1 MKRQQEKF
9 TALYCRLSQDDGR
22 EGESNSIVNQKEY
35 LMKYAKEHGFP
46 NPKFYVDDGY
56 TGTNFDRPS
65 FKEMSAD
72 IEKGLVKTVIVKD
85 LSRFGR
91 NYIEVGSYS
100 EIIYPEAGV
109 RFIAIMDNVDT
120 GSLESNEFAAFTNLF
135 NEWYPKSTSKKVKE
149 VKKAKG
155 LAGEHLGAPPY
166 GYLRNPDDKTRWLV
180 DGEAAAVVRRIFS
193 LCMQGKGVSAIATT
207 LWKDRTLTPSA
218 YKASKGIGVAKVSE
232 DPYCWETSAVAA
244 ILENVAYIGITESFK
259 STRLGFKSKK
269 RIPTAKDRRAYIE
282 NAHAPIIDR
291 DIWEKVQIIR
301 ENKRRPNKS
310 GITSMFSGLL
320 YCADCGAK
328 LSLATANGYAHF
340 RCSQYKRTSRTQNCT
355 QHYIR
360 EDALNQLVLKQLQH
374 FLSYYDENSGTY
386 SEIDVN
392 EDGTYIAPR
401 GQISTSDLSLSFTY
415 SRSPAAKNTKLSYI
429 KVTYNYN
436 WLNLPFFRWQ
446 DPTSVSWDD
455 SKFQMT
461 DNSFSKVDKYDGYVI
476 GPNGEL
482 LGPYTNQTHSSENGY
497 ANASNAGVS
506 WYADLKGYIGVQP
519 TKLYGS
525 GTFKLAP
532 KSTTTSGST
541 TLYGHYVHPKA
552 ELGLSVNV
560 SSYGSFSISGGSN
573 YDERGSQKTISW

>member
-100 EIIYPEAGV
+100 EIIYPEAG
-109 RFIAIMDNVDT
+109 VDT

-374 FLSYYDENSGTY
+374 FLSYLQQFERVFIRRQIDTTLAERRYELSAKQKQIEKDEKRMDELDSLFRKIYEDNVSGKLNDERFY
-386 SEIDVN
+386 
-392 EDGTYIAPR
+392 
-401 GQISTSDLSLSFTY
+401 
-415 SRSPAAKNTKLSYI
+415 KLSDGYEAEQGQLKREI
-429 KVTYNYN
+429 EALTAEVSQADMEVTNVAKLIAVTKKYTRIDELTPEI
-436 WLNLPFFRWQ
+436 LNAF
-446 DPTSVSWDD
+446 
-455 SKFQMT
+455 
-461 DNSFSKVDKYDGYVI
+461 VDKIVIHEREKKDGKRTQQIDIYYSYVGI
-476 GPNGEL
+476 VDIPTDEEMREMERE
-482 LGPYTNQTHSSENGY
+482 YMRRTTRQT
-497 ANASNAGVS
+497 A
-506 WYADLKGYIGVQP
+506 
-519 TKLYGS
+519 
-525 GTFKLAP
+525 
-532 KSTTTSGST
+532 
-541 TLYGHYVHPKA
+541 
-552 ELGLSVNV
+552 
-560 SSYGSFSISGGSN
+560 
-573 YDERGSQKTISW
+573 

>member
-22 EGESNSIVNQKEY
+22 EGESNSIVNQTEY

-374 FLSYYDENSGTY
+374 FLSYLQQFERVFIRRQIDTTLAERRYELSAKQKQIEKDEKRMDELDRLFRKIYEDNVSGKLNDERFY
-386 SEIDVN
+386 
-392 EDGTYIAPR
+392 
-401 GQISTSDLSLSFTY
+401 
-415 SRSPAAKNTKLSYI
+415 KLSDGYEAEQGQLKREI
-429 KVTYNYN
+429 EALTAEVSQADMEVTNVAKLIAVTKKYTRIDELTPEI
-436 WLNLPFFRWQ
+436 LNAF
-446 DPTSVSWDD
+446 
-455 SKFQMT
+455 
-461 DNSFSKVDKYDGYVI
+461 VDKIVIHERENKDGKRTQQIDIDYSYVGI
-476 GPNGEL
+476 VDIPTDEEMREMERE
-482 LGPYTNQTHSSENGY
+482 YMRRTTRQT
-497 ANASNAGVS
+497 A
-506 WYADLKGYIGVQP
+506 
-519 TKLYGS
+519 
-525 GTFKLAP
+525 
-532 KSTTTSGST
+532 
-541 TLYGHYVHPKA
+541 
-552 ELGLSVNV
+552 
-560 SSYGSFSISGGSN
+560 
-573 YDERGSQKTISW
+573 

>member
-282 NAHAPIIDR
+282 NAHAP
-291 DIWEKVQIIR
+291 
-301 ENKRRPNKS
+301 
-310 GITSMFSGLL
+310 
-320 YCADCGAK
+320 
-328 LSLATANGYAHF
+328 H
-340 RCSQYKRTSRTQNCT
+340 
-355 QHYIR
+355 H
-360 EDALNQLVLKQLQH
+360 
-374 FLSYYDENSGTY
+374 
-386 SEIDVN
+386 
-392 EDGTYIAPR
+392 
-401 GQISTSDLSLSFTY
+401 
-415 SRSPAAKNTKLSYI
+415 
-429 KVTYNYN
+429 
-436 WLNLPFFRWQ
+436 
-446 DPTSVSWDD
+446 
-455 SKFQMT
+455 
-461 DNSFSKVDKYDGYVI
+461 
-476 GPNGEL
+476 
-482 LGPYTNQTHSSENGY
+482 
-497 ANASNAGVS
+497 
-506 WYADLKGYIGVQP
+506 
-519 TKLYGS
+519 
-525 GTFKLAP
+525 
-532 KSTTTSGST
+532 
-541 TLYGHYVHPKA
+541 
-552 ELGLSVNV
+552 
-560 SSYGSFSISGGSN
+560 
-573 YDERGSQKTISW
+573 

>member
-1 MKRQQEKF
+1 MWYTVPTLHNTVSAVGKESFMKRQQEEF

-180 DGEAAAVVRRIFS
+180 DEEAAAVVRRIFL
-193 LCMQGKGVSAIATT
+193 LCMQGYGPTAIADI
-207 LWKDRTLTPSA
+207 LWADKVLTPSA
-218 YKASKGIGVAKVSE
+218 YKASKGIGVAMVSE
-232 DPYCWETSAVAA
+232 NPYNWHQSKVVE
-244 ILENVAYIGITESFK
+244 ILEDVAYIGTTESFK

-269 RIPTAKDRRAYIE
+269 RIPTSKDRRAYIE
-282 NAHAPIIDR
+282 NAHTPIIDSEV
-291 DIWEKVQIIR
+291 WEKVQMIR
-301 ENKRRPNKS
+301 QGKRRRNRT
-310 GITSMFSGLL
+310 GNISMFSGLL

-328 LSLATANGYAHF
+328 LNLCIVRDKPYF
-340 RCSQYKRTSRTQNCT
+340 RCAKYKGNSRNKECT

-360 EDALNQLVLKQLQH
+360 EDALQKLVLKQLQH
-374 FLSYYDENSGTY
+374 FLSYLQQFERVFIRQQIDTTLAERRYELSAKQKQIEKDEKRMKELDRLFRKIYEDNVNGKLNDERFYKLSDGYEAEQEQLKQEIEFLTAEVSEADTEATNVSKLIAVTKKY
-386 SEIDVN
+386 TRINELTPEILNAFVDKIIVHEREKKGGRRTQEIDI
-392 EDGTYIAPR
+392 Y
-401 GQISTSDLSLSFTY
+401 Y
-415 SRSPAAKNTKLSYI
+415 SYVGI
-429 KVTYNYN
+429 V
-436 WLNLPFFRWQ
+436 
-446 DPTSVSWDD
+446 DIPTDEE
-455 SKFQMT
+455 MR
-461 DNSFSKVDKYDGYVI
+461 
-476 GPNGEL
+476 EL
-482 LGPYTNQTHSSENGY
+482 EQQYMQRTTRQT
-497 ANASNAGVS
+497 A
-506 WYADLKGYIGVQP
+506 
-519 TKLYGS
+519 
-525 GTFKLAP
+525 
-532 KSTTTSGST
+532 
-541 TLYGHYVHPKA
+541 
-552 ELGLSVNV
+552 
-560 SSYGSFSISGGSN
+560 
-573 YDERGSQKTISW
+573 

>member
-374 FLSYYDENSGTY
+374 FLSYLQQFERVFIRRQIDTTLAERRYELSAKQKQIEKDEKRMDELDRLFRKIYEDKGSGKRNDERFY
-386 SEIDVN
+386 
-392 EDGTYIAPR
+392 
-401 GQISTSDLSLSFTY
+401 
-415 SRSPAAKNTKLSYI
+415 KLSDGYEAEQGQLKREI
-429 KVTYNYN
+429 EALTAEVSQADMEVTNVAKLIAVTKKYTRIDELTPEI
-436 WLNLPFFRWQ
+436 LNAF
-446 DPTSVSWDD
+446 
-455 SKFQMT
+455 
-461 DNSFSKVDKYDGYVI
+461 VDKIVIHEREKKDGKRTQQIDIYYSYVGI
-476 GPNGEL
+476 VDIPTDEEMREMERE
-482 LGPYTNQTHSSENGY
+482 YMRRTTRQT
-497 ANASNAGVS
+497 A
-506 WYADLKGYIGVQP
+506 
-519 TKLYGS
+519 
-525 GTFKLAP
+525 
-532 KSTTTSGST
+532 
-541 TLYGHYVHPKA
+541 
-552 ELGLSVNV
+552 
-560 SSYGSFSISGGSN
+560 
-573 YDERGSQKTISW
+573 

>member
-1 MKRQQEKF
+1 MKRQQEEF

-180 DGEAAAVVRRIFS
+180 DEEAAAVVRRIFS
-193 LCMQGKGVSAIATT
+193 LCMQGKGISAIADI
-207 LWKDRTLTPSA
+207 LWEDKVLTPSA
-218 YKASKGIGVAKVSE
+218 YKASKGLEAAIVSGNPYNWESTTVAL
-232 DPYCWETSAVAA
+232 
-244 ILENVAYIGITESFK
+244 ILENVAYIGVTENFK

-269 RIPTAKDRRAYIE
+269 RIPTAKEMRTHIE
-282 NAHAPIIDR
+282 NAHTPIIDR
-291 DIWEKVQIIR
+291 ELWDKVQMIR
-301 ENKRRPNKS
+301 INKRRPTKN
-310 GITSMFSGLL
+310 GATSIFTGLL
-320 YCADCGAK
+320 ECADCGTK
-328 LSLATANGYAHF
+328 LSLRSSKSYLYF
-340 RCSQYKRTSRTQNCT
+340 RCSKYKGNSRSGVCT
-355 QHYIR
+355 QHYVR
-360 EDALNQLVLKQLQH
+360 EDALYQLVLKQLQH
-374 FLSYYDENSGTY
+374 FLSYLQQFERVFIRQQIDTTLAERRYELSAKQKQIEKDEKRMEELDRLFRKIYEDN
-386 SEIDVN
+386 VN
-392 EDGTYIAPR
+392 GKLNDERFY
-401 GQISTSDLSLSFTY
+401 
-415 SRSPAAKNTKLSYI
+415 KLSDGYEAEQEQLKHKI
-429 KVTYNYN
+429 ETLKSEVSEADTEATNVSKLIAVTKKYTRIDELTPEI
-436 WLNLPFFRWQ
+436 LNTF
-446 DPTSVSWDD
+446 
-455 SKFQMT
+455 
-461 DNSFSKVDKYDGYVI
+461 VDKIVVHECEKKDGKRTQDIDIYYSYVGI
-476 GPNGEL
+476 VDIPTDEEMREIEREYGKR
-482 LGPYTNQTHSSENGY
+482 TKRQT
-497 ANASNAGVS
+497 A
-506 WYADLKGYIGVQP
+506 
-519 TKLYGS
+519 
-525 GTFKLAP
+525 
-532 KSTTTSGST
+532 
-541 TLYGHYVHPKA
+541 
-552 ELGLSVNV
+552 
-560 SSYGSFSISGGSN
+560 
-573 YDERGSQKTISW
+573 

>member
-1 MKRQQEKF
+1 MKRQQEEF

-180 DGEAAAVVRRIFS
+180 DEEVAAVVRRIFS
-193 LCMQGKGVSAIATT
+193 LCMQGKGISAIADT
-207 LWKDRTLTPSA
+207 LWGDKVLTPSA
-218 YKASKGIGVAKVSE
+218 YKASKGLAAPIVSE
-232 DPYCWETSAVAA
+232 NPYNWESTTVAL
-244 ILENVAYIGITESFK
+244 ILENVAYIGVTENFK

-269 RIPTAKDRRAYIE
+269 RIPTAKEMRTYIK
-282 NAHAPIIDR
+282 NAHTPLIDR
-291 DIWEKVQIIR
+291 ELWDKVQMIR
-301 ENKRRPNKS
+301 ANKRRPTKN
-310 GITSMFSGLL
+310 GATSIFTGLL
-320 YCADCGAK
+320 ECADCGTK
-328 LSLATANGYAHF
+328 LSLRSSKSYLYF
-340 RCSQYKRTSRTQNCT
+340 RCSKYKGNSRSGVCT
-355 QHYIR
+355 QHYVR
-360 EDALNQLVLKQLQH
+360 EDVLYQLVLKQLQH
-374 FLSYYDENSGTY
+374 FLSYLQQFERVFIRQQIDTTLAERRYELSAKQKQIEKDEKRMEELDRLFRKIYEDN
-386 SEIDVN
+386 VN
-392 EDGTYIAPR
+392 GKLNDERFY
-401 GQISTSDLSLSFTY
+401 
-415 SRSPAAKNTKLSYI
+415 KLSDGYEAEQEQLKQEI
-429 KVTYNYN
+429 EALKAEVSEADTEATNVSKLIAVTKKYTRIDELTPEI
-436 WLNLPFFRWQ
+436 LNTF
-446 DPTSVSWDD
+446 
-455 SKFQMT
+455 
-461 DNSFSKVDKYDGYVI
+461 VDKIVVHECEKKDGKRTQDIDIYYSYVGI
-476 GPNGEL
+476 VDIPTDEEMREMEREYGKR
-482 LGPYTNQTHSSENGY
+482 TKRQT
-497 ANASNAGVS
+497 A
-506 WYADLKGYIGVQP
+506 
-519 TKLYGS
+519 
-525 GTFKLAP
+525 
-532 KSTTTSGST
+532 
-541 TLYGHYVHPKA
+541 
-552 ELGLSVNV
+552 
-560 SSYGSFSISGGSN
+560 
-573 YDERGSQKTISW
+573 

>member
-1 MKRQQEKF
+1 MCAYSVFNTFPVYPLSAKPLILLAF
-9 TALYCRLSQDDGR
+9 CRYRYHTSL
-22 EGESNSIVNQKEY
+22 
-35 LMKYAKEHGFP
+35 
-46 NPKFYVDDGY
+46 
-56 TGTNFDRPS
+56 FDRPS

-374 FLSYYDENSGTY
+374 FLSYLQQFERVFIRRQIDTTLAERRYELSAKQKQIEKDEKRKDELDRLFRKIYEDNVSGKLNDERFY
-386 SEIDVN
+386 
-392 EDGTYIAPR
+392 
-401 GQISTSDLSLSFTY
+401 
-415 SRSPAAKNTKLSYI
+415 KLSDGYEAEQGQLKREI
-429 KVTYNYN
+429 EALTAEVSQADMEVTNVAKLIAVTKKYTRIDELTPEI
-436 WLNLPFFRWQ
+436 LNAF
-446 DPTSVSWDD
+446 
-455 SKFQMT
+455 
-461 DNSFSKVDKYDGYVI
+461 VDKIVIHEREKKDGKRTQQIDIYYSYVGI
-476 GPNGEL
+476 VDIPTDEEMREMERE
-482 LGPYTNQTHSSENGY
+482 YMRRTTRQT
-497 ANASNAGVS
+497 A
-506 WYADLKGYIGVQP
+506 
-519 TKLYGS
+519 
-525 GTFKLAP
+525 
-532 KSTTTSGST
+532 
-541 TLYGHYVHPKA
+541 
-552 ELGLSVNV
+552 
-560 SSYGSFSISGGSN
+560 
-573 YDERGSQKTISW
+573 

>member
-1 MKRQQEKF
+1 MQRQQEEI

-35 LMKYAKEHGFP
+35 LLKYAKEHGFP
-46 NPKFYVDDGY
+46 NPTYYVDDGY

-65 FKEMSAD
+65 FKKMSED

-166 GYLRNPDDKTRWLV
+166 GYLRNPDDNTRWLV
-180 DGEAAAVVRRIFS
+180 DEEAAAVVRRIFS
-193 LCMQGKGVSAIATT
+193 LCMQGKGMSAIATI
-207 LWKDRTLTPSA
+207 LWQGKVFTPSA
-218 YKASKGIGVAKVSE
+218 YKASKGIGVARVSE
-232 DPYCWETSAVAA
+232 NPYCWESSAVSA
-244 ILENVAYIGITESFK
+244 ILENVAYIGCTESFK

-269 RIPTAKDRRAYIE
+269 RIPTAKEMRAYIE
-282 NAHAPIIDR
+282 NAHTPIIDR
-291 DIWEKVQIIR
+291 EVWDKVQMIR
-301 ENKRRPNKS
+301 ENKRRPTKS

-328 LSLATANGYAHF
+328 LSLATANGYTHF

-360 EDALNQLVLKQLQH
+360 EEVLYQLVLKQLQH
-374 FLSYYDENSGTY
+374 FLSYLQQFERVFVKQQIDTTLAERRFELSAKQKQIEKDEKRIKELDCLFRKIYEDN
-386 SEIDVN
+386 VN
-392 EDGTYIAPR
+392 GKLNDERFY
-401 GQISTSDLSLSFTY
+401 
-415 SRSPAAKNTKLSYI
+415 KLSDGYEAEQEQLKREI
-429 KVTYNYN
+429 EALTAEVNQADTEVTNVAKLIAVTKKYTRIDELKPEI
-436 WLNLPFFRWQ
+436 LNAF
-446 DPTSVSWDD
+446 
-455 SKFQMT
+455 
-461 DNSFSKVDKYDGYVI
+461 VDKIIVHERVKQDGKRTQAIDIYYSYVGI
-476 GPNGEL
+476 VDIPTDEEMREMEQE
-482 LGPYTNQTHSSENGY
+482 YMRRTNLQT
-497 ANASNAGVS
+497 A
-506 WYADLKGYIGVQP
+506 
-519 TKLYGS
+519 
-525 GTFKLAP
+525 
-532 KSTTTSGST
+532 
-541 TLYGHYVHPKA
+541 
-552 ELGLSVNV
+552 
-560 SSYGSFSISGGSN
+560 
-573 YDERGSQKTISW
+573 